1 VLCSE
6 IWNRR
11 EPNVTKSLPVSVR
24 LAPELNKQVADIAAA
39 LDRPK
44 SWVIEQAIKDFVAV
58 QAWHLEAID
67 EGIRDADAGRVV
79 AHDDVAA
86 WVRSWGKPDE
96 LPMPECG

>member
-1 VLCSE
+1 MKQANPKLS
-6 IWNRR
+6 I
-11 EPNVTKSLPVSVR
+11 SLPVSVR
-24 LAPELNKQVADIAAA
+24 LAPELNKQLADIAAA

-67 EGIRDADAGRVV
+67 EGIRDADAGRIVT
-79 AHDDVAA
+79 HDDVAA

-96 LPMPECG
+96 LPMPVCG